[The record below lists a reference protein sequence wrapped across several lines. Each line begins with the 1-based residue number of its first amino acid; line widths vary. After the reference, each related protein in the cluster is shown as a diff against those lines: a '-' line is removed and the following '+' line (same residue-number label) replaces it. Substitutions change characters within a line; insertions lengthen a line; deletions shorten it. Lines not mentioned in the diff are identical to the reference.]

1 MNLTRADQQS
11 GGPTYCCPAI
21 SAHGRYVAFE
31 SEATDLVAGDTNE
44 VNDVFVR
51 DRLTG
56 DTTRISVATDED
68 QSNGGSSAP
77 SMSNSG
83 QVVAFMSDATN
94 LVPGDTN
101 GVTDIFLRDLTAGT
115 TVRVSLTSNGNQAND
130 TSGDPVISG
139 NGRQISFIS
148 DATNIV
154 PGDTNGLVDVFVRNR
169 SGTVTD
175 RVSVSSTE
183 DQGDE
188 RSFGPAISRTGRFVA
203 FTSAATNLVAA
214 DTNDSFDVFLRDR
227 ETGKTERVSVGP
239 GGREGVGGSPFD
251 TGFAETVSG
260 DGRYVTF
267 DSDQSNLVE
276 RDTNDNFD
284 AFVRDRKSERTT
296 LVSRDAEGD
305 QIQGLTFLAS
315 SDRRAGSVL
324 LLSYDENV
332 VPGDDNGL
340 EDLFVRDRRTGDVG
354 LVTIAVRGEQ
364 TDDALGGGTM
374 STDGSH
380 VTFLSFATNL
390 VPNDT
395 NGEGDIFV
403 RDDAADLR

>member
-1 MNLTRADQQS
+1 L
-11 GGPTYCCPAI
+11 
-21 SAHGRYVAFE
+21 
-31 SEATDLVAGDTNE
+31 
-44 VNDVFVR
+44 
-51 DRLTG
+51 
-56 DTTRISVATDED
+56 
-68 QSNGGSSAP
+68 
-77 SMSNSG
+77 
-83 QVVAFMSDATN
+83 
-94 LVPGDTN
+94 
-101 GVTDIFLRDLTAGT
+101 
-115 TVRVSLTSNGNQAND
+115 
-130 TSGDPVISG
+130 ISG

-169 SGTVTD
+169 SGTV
-175 RVSVSSTE
+175 
-183 DQGDE
+183 
-188 RSFGPAISRTGRFVA
+188 
-203 FTSAATNLVAA
+203 
-214 DTNDSFDVFLRDR
+214 
-227 ETGKTERVSVGP
+227 TERVSVGP

-284 AFVRDRKSERTT
+284 AFVRDRKRERTT

-315 SDRRAGSVL
+315 SDRRARSVL

-374 STDGSH
+374 SADGNH
-380 VTFLSFATNL
+380 VTFLSSATTQ
-390 VPNDT
+390 PT
-395 NGEGDIFV
+395 
-403 RDDAADLR
+403 

>member
-1 MNLTRADQQS
+1 
-11 GGPTYCCPAI
+11 
-21 SAHGRYVAFE
+21 
-31 SEATDLVAGDTNE
+31 
-44 VNDVFVR
+44 
-51 DRLTG
+51 
-56 DTTRISVATDED
+56 
-68 QSNGGSSAP
+68 
-77 SMSNSG
+77 
-83 QVVAFMSDATN
+83 
-94 LVPGDTN
+94 
-101 GVTDIFLRDLTAGT
+101 
-115 TVRVSLTSNGNQAND
+115 
-130 TSGDPVISG
+130 
-139 NGRQISFIS
+139 
-148 DATNIV
+148 
-154 PGDTNGLVDVFVRNR
+154 
-169 SGTVTD
+169 
-175 RVSVSSTE
+175 
-183 DQGDE
+183 
-188 RSFGPAISRTGRFVA
+188 
-203 FTSAATNLVAA
+203 
-214 DTNDSFDVFLRDR
+214 
-227 ETGKTERVSVGP
+227 
-239 GGREGVGGSPFD
+239 VGGSPFD

-284 AFVRDRKSERTT
+284 AFVRDRRRERTT
-296 LVSRDAEGD
+296 LISRDAEGD

-315 SDRRAGSVL
+315 SDRRARSVL

-374 STDGSH
+374 SADGNH

-390 VPNDT
+390 VANDI